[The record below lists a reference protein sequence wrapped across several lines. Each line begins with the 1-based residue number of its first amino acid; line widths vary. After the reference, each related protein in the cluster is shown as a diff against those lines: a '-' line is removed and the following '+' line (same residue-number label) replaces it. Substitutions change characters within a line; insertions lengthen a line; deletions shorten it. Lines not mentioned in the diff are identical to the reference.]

1 MTTLRVLAGVGFL
14 FAIMAILVF
23 ALLGRAV
30 VLCVQWAGKRGEALP
45 RKIISQRKIPLQQP
59 WDA

>member
-1 MTTLRVLAGVGFL
+1 MTTLRVLAGVGLL
-14 FAIMAILVF
+14 FVIMGIVVC

-30 VLCVQWAGKRGEALP
+30 VLCVQWAGKLGERVP
-45 RKIISQRKIPLQQP
+45 RKIIVQRKIPLQQP

>member
-30 VLCVQWAGKRGEALP
+30 VLCVQWAGKRGKALP

>member
-14 FAIMAILVF
+14 LAIMGIVVF

-30 VLCVQWAGKRGEALP
+30 VLCVQWAGKLGERLP
-45 RKIISQRKIPLQQP
+45 RKTISQRKAPLQQP
-59 WDA
+59 

>member
-1 MTTLRVLAGVGFL
+1 VLAGVGLL
-14 FAIMAILVF
+14 FVIMGIVVC

-30 VLCVQWAGKRGEALP
+30 VLCVQWTGKLGERVP
-45 RKIISQRKIPLQQP
+45 RKIIVQRKIPLQQP